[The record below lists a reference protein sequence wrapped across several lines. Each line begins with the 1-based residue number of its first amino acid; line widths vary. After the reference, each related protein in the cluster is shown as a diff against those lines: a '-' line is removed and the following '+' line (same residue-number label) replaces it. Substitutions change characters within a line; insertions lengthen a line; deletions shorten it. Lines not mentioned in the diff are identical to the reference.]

1 MNWLWMGCCKHCE
14 VSSCCVLLILVTT
27 FIFIFFRL
35 CLFYNIHLCLA
46 NYQLKGEIFNM
57 VLKNSLSNTVKMVWS
72 IGQNVRKQEIEQ
84 LLNEVKTKMERF
96 ALKLNDKKLHA
107 SFRLTSR

>member
-1 MNWLWMGCCKHCE
+1 M
-14 VSSCCVLLILVTT
+14 
-27 FIFIFFRL
+27 
-35 CLFYNIHLCLA
+35 CLA
-46 NYQLKGEIFNM
+46 DYQLKGEIFNM

-84 LLNEVKTKMERF
+84 LLNEVKTKIERF
-96 ALKLNDKKLHA
+96 ALKLNDKKLRV